1 MDQNTKNESY
11 TRFNIHNV
19 LNMKKNIYALVILI
33 SSFVI
38 QDTYVPYFIDPESP
52 SFFVALNIFTFA
64 LLYSMRELALSI
76 ASSKLS
82 LLIFGLLLPLIL
94 YTPYILATEPDPILF
109 SMLWCCGPFGSLA
122 FLCTV
127 VIPLLYFIFICYVTI
142 KNEKWLHTKMICG
155 NRILF
160 LLFAIS
166 NVAIFLT
173 VS

>member
-1 MDQNTKNESY
+1 MKNQSY

-19 LNMKKNIYALVILI
+19 LNMKKNIYALIVLI

-38 QDTYVPYFIDPESP
+38 QGRYVARFIGPESP
-52 SFFVALNIFTFA
+52 TSFVALNIFTFA

-76 ASSKLS
+76 ASSKPS
-82 LLIFGLLLPLIL
+82 LFIFGLLLPLIL
-94 YTPYILATEPDPILF
+94 YTPYILATEPSPILF

-122 FLCTV
+122 FLCTI

>member
-1 MDQNTKNESY
+1 
-11 TRFNIHNV
+11 
-19 LNMKKNIYALVILI
+19 MKKNIYALIVLI

-38 QDTYVPYFIDPESP
+38 QGRYVARFIGPESP
-52 SFFVALNIFTFA
+52 TSFVALNIFTFA

-109 SMLWCCGPFGSLA
+109 SMLWCCGPFGSLV

-127 VIPLLYFIFICYVTI
+127 VIPLLYFIFICYVKI